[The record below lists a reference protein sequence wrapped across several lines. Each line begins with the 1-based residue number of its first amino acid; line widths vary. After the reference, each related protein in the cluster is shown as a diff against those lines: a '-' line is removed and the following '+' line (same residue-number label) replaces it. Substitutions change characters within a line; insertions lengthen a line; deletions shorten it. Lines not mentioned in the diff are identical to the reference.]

1 MPRPDEFS
9 LIAKYFA
16 PLASG
21 ASGAYGLGDDAAS
34 YTPTVGHALVLTVDA
49 IVEGVHFLPTDP
61 AEDVARKL
69 LRVNLSDL
77 AAKGATPRGYLLT
90 TAWTAATPEDW
101 IASFARG
108 LGADQSL
115 FGLSLWGGDT
125 VSTPGP
131 LSFTLTA
138 IGEVKHGGMLR
149 RTGALAGDDIW
160 VTGTIGDGAL
170 GLLVALGKLDPSP
183 DLLARYRVP
192 EPRVTFGQRLA
203 GLAHASLD
211 VSDGLMADLTHL
223 CEESGVGARIDASA
237 LPLSSAAQACLSHM
251 PELIE
256 TVMTGGDDY
265 ELLFAASPD
274 VASAIDSA
282 ARQSNTRTTR
292 IGKLVPK
299 AEGINAFDAGGVAL
313 SFKQTGFRHV

>member
-149 RTGALAGDDIW
+149 RTGALAGMISGLRARL
-160 VTGTIGDGAL
+160 VTGRSVS
-170 GLLVALGKLDPSP
+170 LLHWASSIL
-183 DLLARYRVP
+183 RR
-192 EPRVTFGQRLA
+192 TFLRA
-203 GLAHASLD
+203 I
-211 VSDGLMADLTHL
+211 V
-223 CEESGVGARIDASA
+223 CPNPA
-237 LPLSSAAQACLSHM
+237 LPSVS
-251 PELIE
+251 
-256 TVMTGGDDY
+256 
-265 ELLFAASPD
+265 ASP
-274 VASAIDSA
+274 VSLMRLWMCPTA
-282 ARQSNTRTTR
+282 
-292 IGKLVPK
+292 
-299 AEGINAFDAGGVAL
+299 
-313 SFKQTGFRHV
+313 